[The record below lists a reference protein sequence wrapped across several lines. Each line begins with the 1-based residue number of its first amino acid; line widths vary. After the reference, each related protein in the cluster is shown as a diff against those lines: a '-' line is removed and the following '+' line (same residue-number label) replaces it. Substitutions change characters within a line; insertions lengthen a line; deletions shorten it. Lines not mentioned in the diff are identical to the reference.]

1 MVRSMHSICMT
12 EHITSTWTGIHVCIF
27 TTTFYLMSTS
37 RAPKKFSIWIYLYLC
52 VLFLIGTSQA
62 IANMYLAD
70 EIYVTCRGLS
80 GRDTSLLLIG
90 TSDAVLVAL
99 ESLSAIAV
107 FL

>member
-1 MVRSMHSICMT
+1 
-12 EHITSTWTGIHVCIF
+12 
-27 TTTFYLMSTS
+27 
-37 RAPKKFSIWIYLYLC
+37 
-52 VLFLIGTSQA
+52 
-62 IANMYLAD
+62 MYLAD

-107 FL
+107 FLQDSMLVW